1 MSRHVGIIENPFN
14 GSAIMKR
21 FRLVLGAVFLT
32 GACGGNGGG
41 GTGPTPNTIAV
52 NAGNNQVG
60 TAGTALPDSLAV
72 IVRDQAGGAIGGVL
86 VTFTVTAGGGSLS
99 PASSLTDASGIAKTR
114 LTLGPAAGTQTIS
127 ASAGTLVPVHFS
139 AVSQINGAVNIANS
153 TTGPLTDSVG
163 ATKAES
169 LTVLVTDQNATPVAG
184 IAVMWASASGS
195 VSAASVPTTT
205 AGLSKVQFTYGTVAG
220 SQSATATVTGLVGSP
235 IMIVLN
241 ATAGTAVAIAKTVGD
256 NGTASPGTQVAYTVQ
271 GRDSHGNSKGGVTV
285 DWSVASGGGSITP
298 AQNVTQASGDA
309 SATRTL
315 GSGLGAQ
322 TATATANGLAGAP
335 SVTFTTNVT
344 ATVAV
349 ANNSFTP
356 NAITVPLGST
366 VTWQWQG
373 TTAAHNVTFAATP
386 GAPADV
392 GNMTSGSAQRTFN
405 TAGTFN
411 YQCTNHVGM
420 TASVTVTP

>member
-1 MSRHVGIIENPFN
+1 
-14 GSAIMKR
+14 MKR
-21 FRLVLGAVFLT
+21 FRLALGVVFLM

-41 GTGPTPNTIAV
+41 GTGPTPSTIAV
-52 NAGNNQVG
+52 NAGDNQVG
-60 TAGTALPDSLAV
+60 AAGTALPESLAV

-86 VTFTVTAGGGSLS
+86 VTFTVSAGGGSVS
-99 PASSLTDASGIAKTR
+99 PASSMTSASGIAKTR
-114 LTLGPAAGTQTIS
+114 LTLGPAAGTQTIN
-127 ASAGTLVPVHFS
+127 ASAGGLAPVHFN
-139 AVSQINGAVNIANS
+139 AVSQINGAVNIANT

-169 LTVLVTDQNATPVAG
+169 LAVLVTDQNATPVAG
-184 IAVMWASASGS
+184 VAVMWAGAGGS
-195 VSAASVPTTT
+195 VSAASVPTTA

-235 IMIVLN
+235 IMITLN
-241 ATAGTAVAIAKTVGD
+241 ATAGSAVAIAKTVGD
-256 NGTASPGTQVAYTVQ
+256 NGTASPAAQVAYTVQ
-271 GRDSHGNSKGGVTV
+271 GRDSHGNPKSGVTI

-298 AQNVTQASGDA
+298 SQNVTQASGNA

-315 GSGLGAQ
+315 GTGVGAQ
-322 TATATANGLAGAP
+322 TATATANGLVGAP

-356 NAITVPLGST
+356 STLTVPLGTT

-373 TTAAHNVTFAATP
+373 MTSAHNVTFDAVS
-386 GAPADV
+386 GAPANVSD
-392 GNMTSGSAQRTFN
+392 MTSGSAQRTFN
-405 TAGTFN
+405 TAGTFS
-411 YQCTNHVGM
+411 YQCTNHNGM
-420 TASVTVTP
+420 LASVTVTP